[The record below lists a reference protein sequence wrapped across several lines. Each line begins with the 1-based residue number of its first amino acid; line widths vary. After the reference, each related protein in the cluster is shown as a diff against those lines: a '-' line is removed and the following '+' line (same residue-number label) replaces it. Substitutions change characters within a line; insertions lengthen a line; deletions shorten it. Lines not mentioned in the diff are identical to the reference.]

1 MRSIANEES
10 ASLLSCL
17 RFGEPATLTRD
28 EAAAGL
34 DTLIRLEFDF
44 QYLKQPSNHNDV
56 LIIIEMVAATVQVET
71 PLDVGQTAYA
81 ALLQH
86 LPRHVLRETALEIL
100 RTHKFRTLPL
110 PAEFLDSE
118 TVTNWKNIVDW
129 FPKMIEDC
137 RRKLQ
142 KLLSCS
148 A

>member
-1 MRSIANEES
+1 MLSREE
-10 ASLLSCL
+10 A
-17 RFGEPATLTRD
+17 GK
-28 EAAAGL
+28 GL
-34 DTLIRLEFDF
+34 DTLTRLAFDF
-44 QYLKQPSNHNDV
+44 QHLKKSSSHQDV
-56 LIIIEMVAATVQVET
+56 LAVIEMVAATIQVET
-71 PLDVGQTAYA
+71 PLDVGQTAYV

-86 LPRHVLRETALEIL
+86 LPKHVLREAALEIL

-118 TVTNWKNIVDW
+118 AVTNWKNIVDW

-142 KLLSCS
+142 KLL